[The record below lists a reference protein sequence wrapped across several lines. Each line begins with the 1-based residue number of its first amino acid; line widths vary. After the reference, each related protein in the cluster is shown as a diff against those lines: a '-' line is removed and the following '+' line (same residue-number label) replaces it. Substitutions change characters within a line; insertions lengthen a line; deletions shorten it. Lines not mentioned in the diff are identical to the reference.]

1 MNGFGVYG
9 FYKICS
15 ADKDLEI
22 SCQNKNFSDGKFY
35 PRAGATL
42 FPDKRELVKYVQMQL
57 ICVTTCVLNTFRITI
72 NGQIWN
78 TKISLTREEKYAQL

>member
-1 MNGFGVYG
+1 MNDIVVYG

-35 PRAGATL
+35 PRVGATL
-42 FPDKRELVKYVQMQL
+42 FPDKRELVKYVQM
-57 ICVTTCVLNTFRITI
+57 
-72 NGQIWN
+72 
-78 TKISLTREEKYAQL
+78 

>member
-1 MNGFGVYG
+1 MNDIVVYG

-35 PRAGATL
+35 PRVGATL

-57 ICVTTCVLNTFRITI
+57 KFVTT
-72 NGQIWN
+72 
-78 TKISLTREEKYAQL
+78 